1 MSFEVVA
8 SSRIEERKTTAWRH
22 VVDTG
27 LQMGGTGIAL
37 AMVGILSMFNQRPII
52 AGVLTL
58 AYATLGML
66 FVVAG
71 LIVGHKGA
79 FHSLPQAMIGGAAAG
94 RSQRQ

>member
-22 VVDTG
+22 AVDTG

-52 AGVLTL
+52 VGVC
-58 AYATLGML
+58 
-66 FVVAG
+66 V
-71 LIVGHKGA
+71 
-79 FHSLPQAMIGGAAAG
+79 IGKNTPVRVCRERPVNA
-94 RSQRQ
+94 R

>member
-22 VVDTG
+22 AVNTG

-37 AMVGILSMFNQRPII
+37 AMVGILSMFNERSII
-52 AGVLTL
+52 VGVLTL

-71 LIVGHKGA
+71 LIVGVPVA
-79 FHSLPQAMIGGAAAG
+79 VAA
-94 RSQRQ
+94 S